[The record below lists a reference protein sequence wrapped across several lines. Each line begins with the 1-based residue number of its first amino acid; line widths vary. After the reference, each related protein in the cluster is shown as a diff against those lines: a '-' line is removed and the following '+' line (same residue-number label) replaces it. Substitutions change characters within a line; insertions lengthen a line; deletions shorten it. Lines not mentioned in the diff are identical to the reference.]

1 MAKRLRIP
9 LRSMPNLSPAP
20 FLFSSLHT
28 LREGPYL
35 LRDRCFIALR
45 FRIAQAAPAG
55 GASFTFRFLP
65 ILQYSC
71 YCGWSAIPLRSMT
84 NQPQA
89 LVSFKSCFSF
99 RDGGCLIRSPCSIAF
114 RNRSLIRN
122 PPLMFEIHL
131 FFDKNLLLNNPV
143 SVLPCPVFRG
153 MYLHTFS
160 FNF

>member
-20 FLFSSLHT
+20 CLFPFLLSL
-28 LREGPYL
+28 RAGPCL
-35 LRDRCFIALR
+35 LRDRCSIAFR

-55 GASFTFRFLP
+55 GASLRFRFLS
-65 ILQYSC
+65 ILQLSC

-89 LVSFKSCFSF
+89 LVSFESCFSF
-99 RDGGCLIRSPCSIAF
+99 RVCRFLIRSPCSIAF

-122 PPLMFEIHL
+122 LPQVLRIP
-131 FFDKNLLLNNPV
+131 
-143 SVLPCPVFRG
+143 SVF
-153 MYLHTFS
+153 
-160 FNF
+160 